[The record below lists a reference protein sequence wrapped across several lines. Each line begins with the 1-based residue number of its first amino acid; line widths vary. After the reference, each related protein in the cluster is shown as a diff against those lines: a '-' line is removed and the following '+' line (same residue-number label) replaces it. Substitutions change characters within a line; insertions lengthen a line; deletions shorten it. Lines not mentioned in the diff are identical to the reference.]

1 MANLTTLQNDL
12 ALYRAA
18 REKILIGQE
27 YAIGSRRLRRPDL
40 AEIEKKITELEA
52 RIAIV
57 QRKGRINTGHVIFGG
72 HRG

>member
-1 MANLTTLQNDL
+1 MANLTTLQSDL

-27 YAIGSRRLRRPDL
+27 YTIGPRRLRRPDL
-40 AEIEKKITELEA
+40 SEIERKITELET
-52 RIAIV
+52 RIAMLDNG
-57 QRKGRINTGHVIFGG
+57 GRINTGHVVFGG